1 MASQKDIKQRINSVK
16 STQKIT
22 KAMKL
27 VSAAKFAKASHA
39 VQSARPFSESLRQ
52 MVGRLQAM
60 AASKNIT
67 SPLIEV
73 RSEKKT
79 LIVIVATDRGLCGGL
94 NTNTFKKATSF
105 VQQKASEG
113 VEPQLY
119 LLGRRALSFSKKLK
133 FKAIGNREKALDK
146 PTYET
151 ARSIAKNL
159 IDAFLKGECDS
170 VYVVFPRFRS
180 ALVQSPE
187 AIMLLPIMDDT
198 KNASSAFPIVEPA
211 LKDMLDNAL
220 SKQIETMMYQIL
232 LEGAASE
239 HGARM
244 TAMDSATSNAG
255 DVIRKLTIQ
264 YNRARQAAIT
274 KELIEI
280 ISGAEAL

>member
-39 VQSARPFSESLRQ
+39 VQASRPYSAALSQ

-60 AASKNIT
+60 AASENVV
-67 SPLIEV
+67 SPLIEK
-73 RSEKKT
+73 RDEKRA
-79 LIVIVATDRGLCGGL
+79 LVVLVGTDRGLCGGL
-94 NTNTFKKATSF
+94 NTNTFKKASSF
-105 VQQKASEG
+105 LQQKAAAG
-113 VEPQLY
+113 VDLQLY
-119 LLGRRALSFSKKLK
+119 LLGRRSISFSKKMKLK
-133 FKAIGNREKALDK
+133 ALGSREKALDK
-146 PTYET
+146 PSFET
-151 ARSIAKNL
+151 ARSIAQAL
-159 IDAFLKGECDS
+159 LDVFLKGECDS
-170 VYVVFPRFRS
+170 VYIVFPRYRS
-180 ALVQSPE
+180 ALVQNPE
-187 AIMLLPIMDDT
+187 VVKLLPIADDAADVAT
-198 KNASSAFPIVEPA
+198 SVPIVEPA

-220 SKQIETMMYQIL
+220 SKQIETMVYQIL

-255 DVIRKLTIQ
+255 EVIRKLTIQ

-274 KELIEI
+274 TELIEI